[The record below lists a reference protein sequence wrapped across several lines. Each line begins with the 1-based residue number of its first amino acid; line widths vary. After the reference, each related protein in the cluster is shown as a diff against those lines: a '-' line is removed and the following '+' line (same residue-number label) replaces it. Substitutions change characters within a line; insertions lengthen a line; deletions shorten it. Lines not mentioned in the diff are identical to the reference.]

1 MDRECRYISL
11 EWDANMR
18 RDCQLVLITSICLY
32 WCYFNEDVIQLSGR
46 NGDGFNAWKIAK
58 AARRTL
64 ASNMS
69 TAKERQ
75 DKILL
80 RIGRVFLRF
89 SVLFWD
95 YSFFVSEML
104 FAGFGIELHISRI
117 SFIRECWKCFIPII
131 ITKWTL

>member
-18 RDCQLVLITSICLY
+18 RDCQVVLITNICLY
-32 WCYFNEDVIQLSGR
+32 WCYFNEDVIQLSWR

-69 TAKERQ
+69 TAKE
-75 DKILL
+75 L
-80 RIGRVFLRF
+80 RICWELVEC
-89 SVLFWD
+89 FWD
-95 YSFFVSEML
+95 SVFCFGIIIFFILEML
-104 FAGFGIELHISRI
+104 FAGFGIELHFNRI
-117 SFIRECWKCFIPII
+117 SFIRECWKCFIPAI